1 MLRGFSSRH
10 ARCVAVLLA
19 AMVGCGRW
27 TGQTAAAEANAGYHA
42 ALDSIDAQQMQGV
55 VNYLAQEALEGRE
68 AGSHGGRT
76 AGDFIQGWLSKFP
89 LRPAGENGQL
99 FQPFGENFRNILVLL
114 EGSDPALKQQVIVVG
129 AHYDHVGYGTPQNS
143 RGQVGLIHPGA
154 DDNASGTTAVLE
166 LIQAMVRLPAP
177 PRRSVLFVLW
187 DAEEKGLLGSKH
199 WVAHPTIPLERVV
212 LMINLYMGGRLRGE
226 RLTVIGSRSSAGL
239 RRLVAQDNDEGL
251 SLEFPWLMRPDADY
265 YSFLVQNVPVL
276 MLHTGLHEDYHR
288 PSDVASKINAAGM
301 TRIDRLLLAL
311 VCDLAGR
318 DARPVFRPAC
328 REERQEPSGEPP
340 AQPAPLVDPQTHK
353 PLRLGI
359 TWQQDDAEPGV
370 AILTAVGAGSPAALA
385 GLLPGDRV
393 YQIGGRDFASDAEFA
408 ELARTLPGPI
418 KLRVER
424 SGKLRTV
431 ELRVD
436 AIPLRRAA

>member
-1 MLRGFSSRH
+1 MLRGFSSR
-10 ARCVAVLLA
+10 RVRLVAVLLA
-19 AMVGCGRW
+19 AIVGCGRW
-27 TGQTAAAEANAGYHA
+27 AGQIAAAETNAGYHA
-42 ALDSIDAQQMQGV
+42 ALDSINAQQMQGV

-76 AGDFIQGWLSKFP
+76 AGDFIQGWLSKLP
-89 LRPAGENGQL
+89 LRPAGDGGQV

-114 EGSDPALKQQVIVVG
+114 EGSDPAVKQQVVVVG

-166 LIQAMVRLPAP
+166 LIQAMVRLPEP

-199 WVAHPTIPLERVV
+199 WVAHPTIPLDRVA
-212 LMINLYMGGRLRGE
+212 LMINLDMVGRLRDQ

-239 RRLVAQDNDEGL
+239 RRLVAQDNEEGL
-251 SLEFPWLMRPDADY
+251 SLEFPWLMRADADY
-265 YSFLVQNVPVL
+265 YSFLVRDIPVL

-288 PSDVASKINAAGM
+288 PSDVASKINAEGM
-301 TRIDRLLLAL
+301 ARIDRLLLAL
-311 VCDLAGR
+311 VCDLANR
-318 DARPVFRPAC
+318 EARPVFRPAS
-328 REERQEPSGEPP
+328 REERQEPA
-340 AQPAPLVDPQTHK
+340 AQSEPLVAAPNGK
-353 PLRLGI
+353 PLRLGLA
-359 TWQQDDAEPGV
+359 WEQDDAEPGV
-370 AILTAVGAGSPAALA
+370 AIVTAVAPGSPAAAAGVLA
-385 GLLPGDRV
+385 GDRV
-393 YQIGGRDFASDAEFA
+393 YQISGRDFANDAQFA

-418 KLRVER
+418 KLRIER

-436 AIPLRRAA
+436 AVPLRRAA

>member
-1 MLRGFSSRH
+1 MLRGISIRRIRP
-10 ARCVAVLLA
+10 AAILLA
-19 AMVGCGRW
+19 AVVGCGLW
-27 TGQTAAAEANAGYHA
+27 AGQIAAAEASAGYHA
-42 ALDSIDAQQMQGV
+42 ALDSIDAREMQGV
-55 VNYLAQEALEGRE
+55 VDYLAQDALEGRE
-68 AGSHGGRT
+68 AGSRGGWT
-76 AGDFIQGWLSKFP
+76 AGNFIQGWLSKLP
-89 LRPAGENGQL
+89 LRPAGDSGQV
-99 FQPFGENFRNILVLL
+99 FQPFGQNFRNILVLL
-114 EGSDPALKQQVIVVG
+114 EGSDPGLKQQVIVVG
-129 AHYDHVGYGTPQNS
+129 AHYDHLGYGTPQNS
-143 RGQVGLIHPGA
+143 RGQVGLIHHGA

-166 LIQAMVRLPAP
+166 LIQALVRLPEP
-177 PRRSVLFVLW
+177 PRRSVLFVFW

-199 WVAHPTIPLERVV
+199 WVVHPTIPWERVV
-212 LMINLYMGGRLRGE
+212 LMINLDMVGRLRDQ

-239 RRLVAQDNDEGL
+239 RKLVSQDNDEGL

-265 YSFLVQNVPVL
+265 YSFLVRNVPVL

-288 PSDVASKINAAGM
+288 PSDVASKINAGGM
-301 TRIDRLLLAL
+301 KRIDRLLLAL
-311 VCDLAGR
+311 VCDLASR

-328 REERQEPSGEPP
+328 REEKQQPPGEPP
-340 AQPAPLVDPQTHK
+340 AQPAPLVEPQTGK

-370 AILTAVGAGSPAALA
+370 AILTEVAAGSPAALA

-393 YQIGGRDFASDAEFA
+393 YQISGRDFSTDAEFA

-431 ELRVD
+431 ELYVD
-436 AIPLRRAA
+436 AVPLRRAA